1 MKTIMTA
8 TRIYCVEQKAD
19 GTLHITD
26 ETGQPIKNAGGFILS
41 MGGVERVLER
51 CEELSVDEQKR
62 KRDELKRLNIERK
75 CALKEQYLS
84 EERKYEEEYA
94 ALVADQPIEVTPH
107 NLALLARHLNSENWG
122 VWRLPE
128 LMVGY
133 SAHQYDCDG
142 KTATTITLDAP
153 IMIGGELVTKLQY
166 GAPRGHLRDY
176 TPIAREL

>member
-1 MKTIMTA
+1 M
-8 TRIYCVEQKAD
+8 RQGSQS
-19 GTLHITD
+19 GTPVD
-26 ETGQPIKNAGGFILS
+26 S
-41 MGGVERVLER
+41 SSVW
-51 CEELSVDEQKR
+51 EELNASSKGA
-62 KRDELKRLNIERK
+62 KTCPLTNKNGKGDELKRRNIERK